1 MRKSYSKIRH
11 IQESNTLLE
20 NRRRTIMEQ
29 VPPAPAPAPTPPTPA
44 PAPAPVPGPN
54 PPAPVPGPNPPAPVS
69 QEVADCTPGVT
80 GSLDANGMLTKPDG
94 TKCKVVCLSG
104 TPPTAG

>member
-29 VPPAPAPAPTPPTPA
+29 VPPAPAPAATPPTPA
-44 PAPAPVPGPN
+44 PAPVPAT
-54 PPAPVPGPNPPAPVS
+54 PPATAPVPGPNPPAPVS

>member
-29 VPPAPAPAPTPPTPA
+29 VPPTPPTPPTPAPAPA

-54 PPAPVPGPNPPAPVS
+54 PPAPVSQQVS
-69 QEVADCTPGVT
+69 DCTPGVT
-80 GSLDANGMLTKPDG
+80 GSLDASGMLTKPDG
-94 TKCKVVCLSG
+94 TKCKVGCLSP